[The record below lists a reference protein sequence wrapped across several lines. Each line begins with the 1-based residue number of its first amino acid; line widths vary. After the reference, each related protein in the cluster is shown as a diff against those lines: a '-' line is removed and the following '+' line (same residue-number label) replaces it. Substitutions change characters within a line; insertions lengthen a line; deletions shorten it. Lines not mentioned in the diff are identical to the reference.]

1 MPKYAQR
8 MYDMEGSAKII
19 RALFGAMGDPNII
32 SLGGGAPASE
42 GLPVEEVREICAD
55 VLTRGKRGV
64 EALQYGSVLGVPDLR
79 KAVIDVLLA
88 PKGLTVDPDEI
99 IIVNG
104 GLETMNLMCQVYI
117 NPGDVI
123 LVESPTF
130 VHCVEIFEMF
140 QAKCVAV
147 ECDEHGMVMEDLE
160 RKIKELHPKFIYV
173 IPTFQNPTGKTL
185 PADRRERIAQL
196 GSEYDVIVLEDDPY
210 QELRYSGEPLK
221 PIKYYD
227 KTGHTVYAN
236 SFSKI
241 FSPGSRLGF
250 CYASK
255 DIIMKLFDAKTA
267 TNSHTS
273 NFAQVICAEYFNRGL
288 FPAHLEKICAIHRER
303 RDVMMSCFEK
313 YMPEGTKWVY
323 PDGGLFSWV
332 ELPGGIDTEKLL
344 PEANAAGIHYIAGA
358 GFFVEGYGAG
368 SNAMRVSFGNVTPEK
383 IEIAVKRLAD
393 LVKSKL

>member
-1 MPKYAQR
+1 MPQFAQR
-8 MYDMEGSAKII
+8 IYDMEGSAKII
-19 RALFGAMGDPNII
+19 RALFGMMGDPNII

-42 GLPVEEVREICAD
+42 GLPVEEVRQICAE
-55 VLTRGKRGV
+55 VLTRDKRGV

-79 KAVIDVLLA
+79 QAVADVLLA
-88 PKGLTVDPDEI
+88 PKGLKADLDEI

-104 GLETMNLMCQVYI
+104 GLETMNLLCQVYI
-117 NPGDVI
+117 DPGDVI

-147 ECDEHGMVMEDLE
+147 QCDDYGMVMEDLE
-160 RKIKELHPKFIYV
+160 AKIKEYHPKFIYV

-185 PADRRERIAQL
+185 PAGRRQKVAEL
-196 GSEYDVIVLEDDPY
+196 GSRYDVIVLEDDPY
-210 QELRYSGEPLK
+210 QELRYSGEALK
-221 PIKYYD
+221 PIKCYD

-255 DIIMKLFDAKTA
+255 EIVTRLFDAKTA

-273 NFAQVICAEYFNRGL
+273 NFGQVVCAEYFKRGL

-303 RDVMMSCFEK
+303 RDVMMAALEK
-313 YMPEGTKWVY
+313 YMPEGTKWVH
-323 PDGGLFSWV
+323 PDGGLFTWV
-332 ELPGGIDTEKLL
+332 ELPGGIDTGKLL

-358 GFFVEGYGAG
+358 GFFVEGGGAG

-383 IEIAVKRLAD
+383 IEIAVQRLAE

>member
-1 MPKYAQR
+1 MPEFAQR
-8 MYDMEGSAKII
+8 MTDMEGSANII
-19 RALFGAMGDPNII
+19 RALFGAMGDPGMI

-42 GLPVEEVREICAD
+42 ALPVEEVRQICAE
-55 VLTRGKRGV
+55 VLTRGGRGV

-79 KAVIDVLLA
+79 LAVADILLA
-88 PKGLTVDPDEI
+88 PKGIAAEPDEI
-99 IIVNG
+99 IMVNG
-104 GLETMNLMCQVYI
+104 GLETMNLLCQVYI
-117 NPGDVI
+117 DPGDVI

-140 QAKCVAV
+140 QARCVAV
-147 ECDEHGMVMEDLE
+147 DCDESGMVIEDLE
-160 RKIKELHPKFIYV
+160 RKVRELRPKFIYV

-185 PADRRERIAQL
+185 PAERRERIAAI

-210 QELRYSGEPLK
+210 QELRYSGEPLR

-250 CYASK
+250 CYA
-255 DIIMKLFDAKTA
+255 DRRIIDMLFAAKTA

-273 NFAQVICAEYFNRGL
+273 NFVQVVCAEFLERGL
-288 FPAHLEKICAIHRER
+288 FPAHLEKLRSIHRER
-303 RDVMMSCFEK
+303 RDAMMRCLEE
-313 YMPEGTKWVY
+313 YMPEGSKWVY
-323 PDGGLFSWV
+323 PDGGLFTWL
-332 ELPGGIDTEKLL
+332 ELPGGIDTTAML

-358 GFFVEGYGAG
+358 GFFVEGGGKG
-368 SNAMRVSFGNVTPEK
+368 SNAMRLSFGNVRPEN
-383 IEIAVKRLAD
+383 IELAVQRLAA

>member
-1 MPKYAQR
+1 MPQYAHR
-8 MYDMEGSAKII
+8 MKDMEGSANII
-19 RALFGAMGDPNII
+19 RALFSAMGNPEII

-42 GLPVEEVREICAD
+42 GLPVEAVHEICNE
-55 VLTRGKRGV
+55 VLTRQGRGV

-79 KAVIDVLLA
+79 RAVIDTLLA
-88 PKGLTVDPDEI
+88 PKGISADPDEV

-104 GLETMNLMCQVYI
+104 GLETMNLLCQVYI
-117 NPGDVI
+117 DPGDVI

-140 QAKCVAV
+140 QARCIAV
-147 ECDEHGMVMEDLE
+147 ECDEKGMVMEDLE
-160 RKIKELHPKFIYV
+160 RKIKEYSPKFIYV

-185 PADRRERIAQL
+185 PADRRQRIAEL

-210 QELRYSGEPLK
+210 QELRYSGEPLR

-250 CYASK
+250 CYATK
-255 DIIMKLFDAKTA
+255 EIISQLFAAKTA

-273 NFAQVICAEYFNRGL
+273 NFAQVVCAEFFNRGL
-288 FPAHLEKICAIHRER
+288 FPEHLRRICDIHRVR
-303 RDVMMSCFEK
+303 RDAMMSCFEK

-332 ELPGGIDTEKLL
+332 ELPGNIDTAALL

-358 GFFVEGYGAG
+358 GFFVEGNGAG
-368 SNAMRVSFGNVTPEK
+368 RNTMRVSFGNVTPEK
-383 IEIAVKRLAD
+383 IEIAVQRLAE